1 MDGQS
6 NALNWF
12 EIPVADLERAKKFYE
27 TIFDMEMRK
36 MEVGE
41 NLLYV
46 FPTSAE
52 PSGVSGAIIKDE
64 NAISSMDGITMY
76 LNANP
81 SIDAVIARIE
91 DAGGKILIPKQ
102 QVSPEV
108 GFVAY
113 FNDSEGNRLAI
124 HANT

>member
-52 PSGVSGAIIKDE
+52 PSSVSGAIIKDE